1 MSRTRK
7 YCLLFLLF
15 AISLSANAKN
25 IGIQQS
31 RSSAI
36 FAEKDT
42 KFCSNMPLDFSIIF
56 DFFDKFNFGIS
67 VSHFPKCNSHK
78 LYHKLNGSYYAFSY
92 EQFFMPL
99 FIEWKIKIFK
109 GLYFLPVMKIGI
121 NGFSYESDSGDG
133 NIYTKEDN
141 EYKIYKENQKDF
153 AKIFFCM
160 SGGVSIK
167 YLIPS
172 TNLSIGLKGE
182 ITYPFS
188 WEETKYILTT
198 GGFVEFNILR

>member
-1 MSRTRK
+1 MNRAKK

-15 AISLSANAKN
+15 AISLNANAKN
-25 IGIQQS
+25 IGVQQS
-31 RSSAI
+31 RTI
-36 FAEKDT
+36 VTFVEKDQ
-42 KFCSNMPLDFSIIF
+42 KYCDILPLDFSIIF

-67 VSHFPKCNSHK
+67 ASHFPNHNSHK
-78 LYHKLNGSYYAFSY
+78 VFRKYNGSYYGFSY
-92 EQFFMPL
+92 EQLFMPL

-109 GLYFLPVMKIGI
+109 GLYFLPVMKIGV
-121 NGFSYESDSGDG
+121 NMFSYEAGNGDG

-141 EYKIYKENQKDF
+141 EYKLYKENQREIGKM
-153 AKIFFCM
+153 FFCM
-160 SGGVSIK
+160 AGGISIK

-188 WEETKYILTT
+188 WEETKYIITT